1 MFSYNVKIRK
11 QFSLQFP
18 LSFPF
23 LKKHCTNP
31 LGVVRRSK
39 SSKGG
44 APEARAR
51 YWGIIRMWG
60 CPPRVEGYWNVCTL
74 CVWCYTYMY
83 YKDIKNVENK
93 WIPII
98 QFNNVLTYT
107 DEAPRNLFLIPFPL
121 FPHRGIYCSEFS
133 ISLNR
138 NWLYEKYSIN

>member
-51 YWGIIRMWG
+51 YWGMIRMWG
-60 CPPRVEGYWNVCTL
+60 CPPRVEGYWNVCTAAML
-74 CVWCYTYMY
+74 HRLL
-83 YKDIKNVENK
+83 D
-93 WIPII
+93 
-98 QFNNVLTYT
+98 
-107 DEAPRNLFLIPFPL
+107 LFRWVSQYSPMQSMGTP
-121 FPHRGIYCSEFS
+121 RGIRR
-133 ISLNR
+133 ISSLFKWVAGFHTAMCLPQLLQLWR
-138 NWLYEKYSIN
+138 D